1 VTAPLASTDALA
13 ARLGVSFTD
22 TQTVRASELLADASA
37 TVRNYTRQD
46 FTVATDTAYLE
57 PTHEQWLFLPQRPVT
72 AVSAVTIGGS
82 PLAASWW
89 TLQSD
94 ALFRYDGWAGYF
106 PGQAMPW
113 RQPNT
118 IAVTYTHGY
127 AVIPADIVAVVC
139 KLAQAKWSNP
149 QGFKTAAAGA
159 ISLSLDS
166 GVTAGALDD
175 ADKAILDSYRRR
187 RRSVQLAARLI

>member
-1 VTAPLASTDALA
+1 
-13 ARLGVSFTD
+13 
-22 TQTVRASELLADASA
+22 
-37 TVRNYTRQD
+37 
-46 FTVATDTAYLE
+46 
-57 PTHEQWLFLPQRPVT
+57 
-72 AVSAVTIGGS
+72 
-82 PLAASWW
+82 
-89 TLQSD
+89 
-94 ALFRYDGWAGYF
+94 
-106 PGQAMPW
+106 MPW